1 MKKYVIHDTLE
12 AYIKEGTNE
21 RFFGLTTGANISKSI
36 TQEELKAGI
45 HNKTFYV
52 LSVDDGMKFSVTTGL
67 HYQDVYEI
75 QTGQKFEAKSDIITH
90 KIVEASD
97 GTITATEETAQA
109 GEILEFV
116 AGSFPKNAHVQLR
129 TIAYDVATS
138 KVAADVYYIFP
149 QAMADGN
156 LNEDFGAGA
165 NKTQEINFTAMVP
178 VGKESYGQM
187 IIIPRTPV
195 IP

>member
-12 AYIKEGTNE
+12 AYIKDGDNE
-21 RFFGLTTGANISKSI
+21 RFFGLTTAGNISKSVS
-36 TQEELKAGI
+36 QEELKAGI

-52 LSVDDGMKFSVTTGL
+52 LSVDEGMKFSVTLGL

-75 QTGQKFEAKSDIITH
+75 QTGQKFEAKTDIKIH

-109 GEILEFV
+109 GEILDFK
-116 AGSFPKNAHVQLR
+116 AGSFPKMAHVQLK
-129 TIAYDVATS
+129 TIAYDVETAEI
-138 KVAADVYYIFP
+138 AADIYYIFP
-149 QAMADGN
+149 KSQADGN
-156 LNEDFGAGA
+156 LNEEFGAGA
-165 NKTQEINFTAMVP
+165 NKTTEINFTALVAP
-178 VGKESYGQM
+178 GSESYGQM
-187 IIIPRTPV
+187 IIIPRVPV